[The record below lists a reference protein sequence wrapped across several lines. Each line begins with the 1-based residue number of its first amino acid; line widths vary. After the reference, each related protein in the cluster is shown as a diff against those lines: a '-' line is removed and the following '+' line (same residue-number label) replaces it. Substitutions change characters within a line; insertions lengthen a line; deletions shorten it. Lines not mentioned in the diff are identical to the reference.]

1 VAGLEAAAPITA
13 DSVATALASDLAL
26 HAADLGG
33 ESVTSGDAFLIITGL
48 PLPAMNG
55 VLLLRDAVRVPD
67 VDRLLDSIAA
77 RGLPHC
83 LQVRP
88 RSAPALSELTRRR
101 GLVESEPEPLM
112 VLEGISDA
120 VERAAVHR
128 TLSIRVL
135 EPGEYS
141 LHASVGA
148 AGFGAPPELFEAMV
162 TPKVLAR
169 RGVRAY
175 IGTVDGAAVTTAV
188 GVTNRDHVG
197 VFSVAT
203 PPEHRGRG
211 YGAAVTAR
219 AVLDGF
225 SDGAAYAHLQSSAAG
240 LSVYERLGFRT
251 LETWAIWTTA

>member
-1 VAGLEAAAPITA
+1 MAGPEAPAPITA
-13 DSVATALASDLAL
+13 DSVAAALASDLAL
-26 HAADLGG
+26 HASDLGG
-33 ESVTSGDAFLIITGL
+33 QAVTSGDAVLIITGL
-48 PLPAMNG
+48 PLAAMNG
-55 VLLLRDAVRVPD
+55 VMLLRDAARDSD
-67 VDRLLDSIAA
+67 VDRLLDRVAA

-88 RSAPALSELTRRR
+88 HSAAAMSELARRR
-101 GLVESEPEPLM
+101 GMVESEPEPLM
-112 VLEGISDA
+112 VLEGLSDA
-120 VERAAVHR
+120 AERAAAR
-128 TLSIRVL
+128 RELSIRVL

-141 LHASVGA
+141 LHAAVGA
-148 AGFGAPPELFEAMV
+148 AGFDAPPELFEAMV

-175 IGTVDGAAVTTAV
+175 VGIVDGTAVTTAV
-188 GVTNRDHVG
+188 GVTNGDHVG
-197 VFSVAT
+197 IFSVAT

-211 YGAAVTAR
+211 FGAAVTAR